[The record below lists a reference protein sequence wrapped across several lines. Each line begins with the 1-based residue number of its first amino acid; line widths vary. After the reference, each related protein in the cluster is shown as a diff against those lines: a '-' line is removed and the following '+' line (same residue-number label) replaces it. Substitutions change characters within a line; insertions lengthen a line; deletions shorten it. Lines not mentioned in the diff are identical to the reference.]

1 MKTWK
6 GAAWAVSQAVFEPRS
21 VVAVHRTIALL
32 FMSGDVAEAEVAGT
46 VTAHLGHA
54 LGGRADL
61 LARLAGVGVFMHG
74 FSLGFRPCLRLAR
87 SAQAR
92 SAHQGAPSGR

>member
-1 MKTWK
+1 
-6 GAAWAVSQAVFEPRS
+6 
-21 VVAVHRTIALL
+21 
-32 FMSGDVAEAEVAGT
+32 MSRDVAEAEVAGT

-54 LGGRADL
+54 LGGRAEL
-61 LARLAGVGVFMHG
+61 LALLTGVGVVMHG
-74 FSLGFRPCLRLAR
+74 LSLGLRPCRRLAR